1 MREKNRLRPRLGLLG
16 LCFAVV
22 LSGCSMAITPPPG
35 QGGTADGMDFL
46 IGGAVDPEKGYHR
59 VVESSFT
66 PEETARAEQTLQERG
81 VLAGMENMAWEDA
94 VSRAMFIRLI
104 VTAMGASPEPQDLSG
119 ETWYAPY
126 VRGGYAA
133 GLFTESGK
141 MSFLPTDGF
150 LMGSR
155 GFAPMEENIDRYD
168 AAAILAPLIPREEQ
182 GEGVTFADESEI
194 PAELLPIVKRA
205 AAWGLLPALG
215 NGGFYGEGP
224 LSWGQSLVC
233 ACRILDRTVEPSEP
247 LPAPGLAA
255 LLSKGGRVVHAGGR
269 VGKRDGK
276 SVASSNS
283 AEAVIHAYGA
293 GERVLE
299 IDFNFTS
306 DGGLACIHDWSSRFS
321 GQITE
326 GVPLSMEEW
335 KTVRLFDELTPL
347 CLDSLAGFMRQHP
360 DLYVVTDVKEN
371 NPLAA
376 DVIARTCP
384 DLLDRFVIQI
394 YEDGEYEPIAA
405 LGFSHIIYTL
415 YNLSSAKKA
424 DTQHWMEYA
433 SEHALAGYTFP
444 VEWMEREGY
453 VQEMR
458 KAGIPLF
465 VHTVNG
471 QAAIQDCYDRGIG
484 AVYTDEVMGEE

>member
-1 MREKNRLRPRLGLLG
+1 MREKNRLRLGLLG
-16 LCFAVV
+16 LCCAVA
-22 LSGCSMAITPPPG
+22 LGGCSMAVTPPPDRNG
-35 QGGTADGMDFL
+35 AMDGVDFL
-46 IGGAVDPEKGYHR
+46 IGGVIDPEQGYRR
-59 VVESSFT
+59 VVENSFS
-66 PEETARAEQTLQERG
+66 PEETARAEQLLQERG
-81 VLAGMENMAWEDA
+81 VLDGMEGLPWENE

-104 VTAMGASPEPQDLSG
+104 VAAAGGPMEAQGLPG
-119 ETWYAPY
+119 ETWYAPC
-126 VRGGYAA
+126 VRSGYAM
-133 GLFTESGK
+133 GLFAESGA

-155 GFAPMEENIDRYD
+155 GFAPMEENISRYD
-168 AAAILAPLIPREEQ
+168 AAAILAPLIPGEEQ
-182 GEGVTFADESEI
+182 GEGLTFSDEAEI
-194 PAELLPIVKRA
+194 PAELLPAVKRA

-215 NGGFYGEGP
+215 NGDFYGEGP

-233 ACRILDRTVEPSEP
+233 ASRILDRTAERTEPP
-247 LPAPGLAA
+247 QAAGLTT
-255 LLSKGGRVVHAGGR
+255 LLSEGGRVVHAGGR
-269 VGKRDGK
+269 VEKRDGK

-283 AEAVIHAYGA
+283 AEAVIHAYEA

-335 KTVRLFDELTPL
+335 KTVRVFDELTPL

-371 NPLAA
+371 NLLAA
-376 DVIARTCP
+376 SLIAGACP

-394 YEDGEYEPIAA
+394 YQDEEYEPVAA

-415 YNLSSAKKA
+415 YNLSSAKRR
-424 DTQHWMEYA
+424 TP
-433 SEHALAGYTFP
+433 GT
-444 VEWMEREGY
+444 G
-453 VQEMR
+453 
-458 KAGIPLF
+458 
-465 VHTVNG
+465 
-471 QAAIQDCYDRGIG
+471 
-484 AVYTDEVMGEE
+484 